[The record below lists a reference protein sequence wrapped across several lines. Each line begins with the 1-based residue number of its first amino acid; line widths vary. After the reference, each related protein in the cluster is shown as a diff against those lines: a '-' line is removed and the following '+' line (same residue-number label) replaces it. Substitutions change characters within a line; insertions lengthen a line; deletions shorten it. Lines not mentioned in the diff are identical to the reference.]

1 MRIAATKSALIGGL
15 VMISVFAG
23 LSCRKERTYI
33 VEVKDGVRYVH
44 NIKPVSDKPTVSLAF
59 VRKIGEL
66 ESKDP
71 DFQFVRPMSVAEDDQ
86 GNIYV
91 LDDKDNCVKKFG
103 ADGAFVRRIGRKG
116 QGPGEFEY
124 PMTIGFGAPGRLV
137 VSSMSSDFYVFN
149 NNGEYVEHFHL
160 PPYRGISPAILGSD
174 RVVTYAF
181 QVDGEN
187 SRNNH
192 VLAVFDFK
200 GQARQEFGEPHLL
213 DTARKTWLANFMQI
227 AVDAADDIY
236 VAFVNQNR
244 IEKYSGTGRLVL
256 AFDRALPYE
265 IEYRFEKST
274 LDVRGKAVP
283 IDCQV
288 FTPVSRGIGVDG
300 RGRIWVLTLM
310 KAFPMDPPPKDF
322 IIQDYAAFEVY
333 SEEGVLLSKVPLP
346 REFFRFDNLTMHG
359 NHLFFV
365 DPFDQACLFEY
376 TVVD

>member
-1 MRIAATKSALIGGL
+1 MRIAATKSVLIRGL

-33 VEVKDGVRYVH
+33 VEVKDGIRYVH
-44 NIKPVSDKPTVSLAF
+44 NIKPVSDKPAASLAF

-66 ESKDP
+66 EAKDP
-71 DFQFVRPMSVAEDDQ
+71 NFQFVRPISVAEDDR

-103 ADGAFVRRIGRKG
+103 ADGAFVRRFGRKG

-137 VSSMSSDFYVFN
+137 VSSMSSDFHVFN
-149 NNGEYVEHFHL
+149 NDGEYVGHFRL
-160 PPYRGISPAILGSD
+160 PPYRGISPTILNSD

-187 SRNNH
+187 SRDNH

-200 GQARQEFGEPHLL
+200 AQARHEFGEPHLL
-213 DTARKTWLANFMQI
+213 DTARKTWQANFMQI
-227 AVDAADDIY
+227 AVDAADDIFIAY
-236 VAFVNQNR
+236 ANQNR
-244 IEKYSGTGRLVL
+244 IEKYSGTGRLLLSV
-256 AFDRALPYE
+256 DRALPYE
-265 IEYRFEKST
+265 IEYRYKKST
-274 LDVRGKAVP
+274 MDVGGKAVS
-283 IDCQV
+283 IDQQV

-300 RGRIWVLTLM
+300 RGRIWVLTLI
-310 KAFPMDPPPKDF
+310 KAFPMDPPPKDL

-333 SEEGVLLSKVPLP
+333 SKEGVLLSRVPLP
-346 REFFRFDNLTMHG
+346 REFSRFDNMTMHG

-365 DPFDQACLFEY
+365 DPFDQACVFEY
-376 TVVD
+376 TIVD